1 FSRTLARQNE
11 NHKAGNKDIPY
22 AKMAS

>member
-1 FSRTLARQNE
+1 RTLARQNE

>member
-1 FSRTLARQNE
+1 TLARQNE